1 MVANY
6 SKEIITITDI
16 TNHCNTQLYVTD
28 KFNVSYCLSQ
38 FILIKIK
45 VFVCDDNY
53 SELHRYFQDLLMKQ
67 KSFRAVVQK
76 FNAICKALEL

>member
-1 MVANY
+1 MLAKY
-6 SKEIITITDI
+6 TKELIIISDFS
-16 TNHCNTQLYVTD
+16 NHCTTQLYITD

-38 FILIKIK
+38 FILIQIK

-53 SELHRYFQDLLMKQ
+53 SELHRYFQGLLMKQ